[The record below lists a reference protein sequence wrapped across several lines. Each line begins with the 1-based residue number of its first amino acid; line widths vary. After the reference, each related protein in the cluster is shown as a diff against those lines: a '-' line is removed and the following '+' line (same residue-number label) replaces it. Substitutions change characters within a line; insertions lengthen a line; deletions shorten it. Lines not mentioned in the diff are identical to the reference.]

1 MIEKQKTKNVQLLLN
16 AAKYSENPRAFVID
30 NKETFVYFTGYYGI
44 LTQSPVADLV
54 GLEDGNKIKKSIYSQ
69 LKNMKDNCVD
79 ELSTPISP
87 KTLKEEIAY
96 RKEEFRSNWDANG
109 SARKYYFGDEDKP
122 MVNIEYLYRLVT
134 LFPESTIC
142 YNKSQGQL
150 SPLWF
155 SADGMKGFLLPIRQ
169 TQGTNPQNISKPI
182 TTDNDSDEEE
192 PF

>member
-1 MIEKQKTKNVQLLLN
+1 MTEKQKTKNIQLLLN

-44 LTQSPVADLV
+44 LTQSPVADLE
-54 GLEDGNKIKKSIYSQ
+54 GLENGYKYKKMIYIQ
-69 LKNMKDNCVD
+69 LKDMKDNCID

-87 KTLKEEIAY
+87 KALKEEIAY
-96 RKEEFRSNWDANG
+96 RKEEYRNSWDANG
-109 SARKYYFGDEDKP
+109 SARKYRFGGEDKP
-122 MVNIEYLYRLVT
+122 MVNIEYLYRLVA

-142 YNKSQGQL
+142 YNKAKGPL
-150 SPLWF
+150 SPLWL

-169 TQGTNPQNISKPI
+169 TQGMKPSNVSKPI
-182 TTDNDSDEEE
+182 TTDNNSGVEL

>member
-1 MIEKQKTKNVQLLLN
+1 MTEKQKTKNVQLLLN
-16 AAKYSENPRAFVID
+16 AAKYADDPRAFVIA

-44 LTQSPVADLV
+44 MTQTPIADLV
-54 GLEDGNKIKKSIYSQ
+54 GLEDGNKYKKMIYSQ
-69 LKNMKDNCVD
+69 LKDMKDNCVD
-79 ELSTPISP
+79 ELSAPISP

-96 RKEEFRSNWDANG
+96 RKEEYRSNWDANG
-109 SARKYYFGDEDKP
+109 STRKYYFGGEDKP

-142 YNKSQGQL
+142 YNKAKGPL

-155 SADGMKGFLLPIRQ
+155 SADGMKGFLLPIRP
-169 TQGTNPQNISKPI
+169 TSGETYRNVSKPI
-182 TTDNDSDEEE
+182 ATDNDFEEKQ